1 MPSTPPGLSIH
12 GHFFENATHGAAVVR
27 CIGQG
32 VLPLRFAYA
41 GSAAYT
47 HDRLATSDGYRSVIR
62 SVQLE
67 IRAFEGDGLAGPALS
82 RAVEIGPGNG
92 VHTVALLRSLAA
104 RGMRCRHYLGL
115 DFSATLLGLACDRI
129 RDAFGGAVSLQS
141 AVWDMEAGR
150 SARIDRWRLGLGRD
164 APVLACMLGHT
175 LGSVESAE
183 QVLAHVHSSLRS
195 ADLLVAG
202 VTLPPT
208 GDDHASTLAP
218 YRTDIFRAAAVEP
231 LRAAGVAASDLDFD
245 VRYAEGAVIGEAVF
259 LRKVRLGPI
268 IVPSGHV
275 LRCFRSRRFGLEEV
289 RGLLERTGFRV
300 RSMVVDDQQQHAV
313 MIGSREEPR

>member
-1 MPSTPPGLSIH
+1 
-12 GHFFENATHGAAVVR
+12 
-27 CIGQG
+27 
-32 VLPLRFAYA
+32 
-41 GSAAYT
+41 
-47 HDRLATSDGYRSVIR
+47 
-62 SVQLE
+62 
-67 IRAFEGDGLAGPALS
+67 
-82 RAVEIGPGNG
+82 
-92 VHTVALLRSLAA
+92 
-104 RGMRCRHYLGL
+104 
-115 DFSATLLGLACDRI
+115 
-129 RDAFGGAVSLQS
+129 
-141 AVWDMEAGR
+141 
-150 SARIDRWRLGLGRD
+150 
-164 APVLACMLGHT
+164 
-175 LGSVESAE
+175 
-183 QVLAHVHSSLRS
+183 
-195 ADLLVAG
+195 VAG

-300 RSMVVDDQQQHAV
+300 RSVVVDDQQQHAV